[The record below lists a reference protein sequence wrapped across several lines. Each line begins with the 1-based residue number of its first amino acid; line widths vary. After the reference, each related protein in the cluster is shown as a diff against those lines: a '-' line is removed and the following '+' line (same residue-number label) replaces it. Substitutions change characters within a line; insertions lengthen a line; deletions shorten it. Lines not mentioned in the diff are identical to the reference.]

1 MASTLTF
8 AVPVEWSKT
17 TAYDANVVV
26 FIGKKA
32 YTSLKSVPTG
42 VEINDTTYWAETGVP
57 QKTDTTQLK
66 SDIESLKSTVSTLQT
81 NLETT
86 NSNVTTNANMLN
98 FAIRVPIKSPNSVAI
113 ASPITIAS
121 IPGIP
126 FCMHFAMITLVRAS
140 CAPTERSIPSVSAF
154 FTAASD

>member
-66 SDIESLKSTVSTLQT
+66 SGIESLKSTVSTLQT

-86 NSNVTTNANMLN
+86 NSNVTTNANSIT
-98 FAIRVPIKSPNSVAI
+98 AIKSDIVNAQKLIDSANTRLDNV
-113 ASPITIAS
+113 
-121 IPGIP
+121 
-126 FCMHFAMITLVRAS
+126 MITLYTPYS
-140 CAPTERSIPSVSAF
+140 ES
-154 FTAASD
+154 